1 MARSSRKESH
11 TQLYHVMG
19 RGNNEE
25 KIFLKH
31 GDKIKFIHFM
41 EVMLEKAP
49 VALYAYCIMDS
60 HVHLIIRAELKDLS
74 KYMHGLTGSYSLYF
88 NGKNERAGHVFQD
101 RYKSECI
108 EKESYYWSCLRYV
121 HNNPVQAGRV
131 KEINNYPYSSVQEYL
146 RKSSNL
152 IHPLARKM
160 LKSRFRTQ
168 REFFDFHKII
178 DYNIFLDIADEQR
191 KRKYIVVKAQLKE
204 FLEER
209 QILLGEFLLNPKL
222 RKEFIQEEHD
232 KITISYK
239 QIKDTLEVICLGIG
253 FEENVSK

>member
-1 MARSSRKESH
+1 
-11 TQLYHVMG
+11 
-19 RGNNEE
+19 
-25 KIFLKH
+25 
-31 GDKIKFIHFM
+31 
-41 EVMLEKAP
+41 
-49 VALYAYCIMDS
+49 
-60 HVHLIIRAELKDLS
+60 
-74 KYMHGLTGSYSLYF
+74 
-88 NGKNERAGHVFQD
+88 
-101 RYKSECI
+101 
-108 EKESYYWSCLRYV
+108 
-121 HNNPVQAGRV
+121 
-131 KEINNYPYSSVQEYL
+131 
-146 RKSSNL
+146 
-152 IHPLARKM
+152 M